1 MAPSSGRGGA
11 VVHTPRPSHN
21 AGSAREQEAADGD
34 HPRTTTTTTAGAA
47 GAPVRPRARWGDDL
61 AAALLG
67 TWVVGGLFLDGW
79 AHVNQP
85 GLETFFSPWHAVF
98 YLGFVVST
106 VVLARLV
113 AQHQRGGRFDPALV
127 PAGYGLGMVGVA
139 LFVAGGVADGAW
151 HTIFGVETSVAAL
164 LSPSHLL
171 LLSGGLLMVTSPVR
185 SAWSSPDLPARSPAL
200 ALLPALWATAL
211 TTTVLLFFF
220 QYLSAFVSRFPST
233 PAADGP
239 EGLLT
244 TIVGVAAVL
253 VTNLIVVAPV
263 LLLARRWRLPFGTV
277 ALLATAGAVGLT
289 SLREFALGALVP
301 AMLAGGLAADLLLA
315 RLRPGPD
322 RPGPFRAAGALVP
335 GAAVGRLAGR
345 LRPRLRHRL
354 AARAV
359 GRGPRHGLPHR
370 PRPQCAGPP
379 AGRARRGLE
388 IHFKGIS
395 APNLGNA
402 LLWTSRWVRRPTLRA
417 KGGCAHGRQRIPT
430 RSPVDPPTGDSS
442 CGRWGSPAWG
452 RRSPPAAASRAAAAR
467 AAARRRPARRRRS
480 ASPSRGPS
488 SRVTSRS
495 CSGATSCPA
504 TTSGSAPSPRTGA
517 RRSGST

>member
-1 MAPSSGRGGA
+1 
-11 VVHTPRPSHN
+11 
-21 AGSAREQEAADGD
+21 
-34 HPRTTTTTTAGAA
+34 
-47 GAPVRPRARWGDDL
+47 
-61 AAALLG
+61 
-67 TWVVGGLFLDGW
+67 
-79 AHVNQP
+79 
-85 GLETFFSPWHAVF
+85 
-98 YLGFVVST
+98 
-106 VVLARLV
+106 
-113 AQHQRGGRFDPALV
+113 
-127 PAGYGLGMVGVA
+127 MVGVA

-211 TTTVLLFFF
+211 TTTVVLFFF

-244 TIVGVAAVL
+244 TIVGVASVL

-301 AMLAGGLAADLLLA
+301 AMLAGGLAADLLVA
-315 RLRPGPD
+315 RLRPGPT
-322 RPGPFRAAGALVP
+322 GPALPAAGALVP
-335 GAAVGRLAGR
+335 VLLWGAW
-345 LRPRLRHRL
+345 L
-354 AARAV
+354 AAYALAYGIAWPPELWAGV
-359 GRGPRHGLPHR
+359 LGMASLSGL
-370 PRPQCAGPP
+370 GLSVLVLPP
-379 AGRARRGLE
+379 AVPAGLE

-395 APNLGNA
+395 APNLGKA
-402 LLWTSRWVRRPTLRA
+402 LLWTSRWERRPTLRA

-430 RSPVDPPTGDSS
+430 RSPVDPRPATVPAGGGGRGHGGGD
-442 CGRWGSPAWG
+442 
-452 RRSPPAAASRAAAAR
+452 RRLQQRAG
-467 AAARRRPARRRRS
+467 RRRPGR
-480 ASPSRGPS
+480 
-488 SRVTSRS
+488 
-495 CSGATSCPA
+495 
-504 TTSGSAPSPRTGA
+504 RTGGGRPGA
-517 RRSGST
+517 VGQLHRAEDQALG

>member
-1 MAPSSGRGGA
+1 MAS
-11 VVHTPRPSHN
+11 V
-21 AGSAREQEAADGD
+21 
-34 HPRTTTTTTAGAA
+34 RTTTTSTTAGAA
-47 GAPVRPRARWGDDL
+47 GDPARPRARWGDDL

-98 YLGFVVST
+98 YLGFMVST

-127 PAGYGLGMVGVA
+127 PAGYGLGLAGVA

-151 HTIFGVETSVAAL
+151 HTMFGVETSVAAL

-185 SAWSSPDLPARSPAL
+185 SAWSSPGLPARSPAL

-211 TTTVLLFFF
+211 TTAVLLFFF
-220 QYLSAFVSRFPST
+220 QYLSAFVTRAPST
-233 PAADGP
+233 PAAQGP

-244 TIVGVAAVL
+244 TIVGVASVL

-277 ALLATAGAVGLT
+277 TLLATTGAVGLT
-289 SLREFALGALVP
+289 SLREFVLGALIP

-335 GAAVGRLAGR
+335 VLLWGAWLAVYALAYGIAWPPE
-345 LRPRLRHRL
+345 LWAGVLGMASL
-354 AARAV
+354 S
-359 GRGPRHGLPHR
+359 GL
-370 PRPQCAGPP
+370 GLSILVLPP
-379 AGRARRGLE
+379 AVPEAAW
-388 IHFKGIS
+388 KPIS
-395 APNLGNA
+395 KA
-402 LLWTSRWVRRPTLRA
+402 
-417 KGGCAHGRQRIPT
+417 
-430 RSPVDPPTGDSS
+430 
-442 CGRWGSPAWG
+442 
-452 RRSPPAAASRAAAAR
+452 
-467 AAARRRPARRRRS
+467 
-480 ASPSRGPS
+480 
-488 SRVTSRS
+488 
-495 CSGATSCPA
+495 
-504 TTSGSAPSPRTGA
+504 
-517 RRSGST
+517 